1 MQVNGITV
9 ILDLDKFKEI
19 TKSMGWTEYKPNI
32 ITGSLT
38 HLVEEV
44 VSRLRGVVIYGL
56 DEERGTEE
64 AIIKFVEADEEEVLK
79 SLEKIRCE
87 IERLGRESG
96 SNATLSIGVYIGPIT
111 SLKPQSP
118 SEAKKTPE
126 VIMAL
131 RALKK
136 AKKMGGNRVIVL

>member
-9 ILDLDKFKEI
+9 FLDLDRFKEI
-19 TKSMGWTEYKPNI
+19 TRSMGWTEYKPNI

-38 HLVEEV
+38 HLIEEV
-44 VSRLRGVVIYGL
+44 ASRLRGIVIHGL

-64 AIIKFVEADEEEVLK
+64 AIIKFIEADENEVLK
-79 SLEKIRCE
+79 SLEKIRRE

-111 SLKPQSP
+111 SMKPQP
-118 SEAKKTPE
+118 LSEAKKAPE
-126 VIMAL
+126 VVMAL

-136 AKKMGGNRVIVL
+136 AKKMGGNRIVVL